1 MSSTDD
7 LLEQLNNSFNNINTL
22 VIEEMNMF
30 VDVKLYEDV
39 ISYFDDNSNFDLDL
53 SK

>member
-39 ISYFDDNSNFDLDL
+39 ISYFDDNSNFDFDL